1 MGIACCQTVD
11 NEKKTIKTKKDNNII
26 KLDNQKQESIISKKS
41 NKTNKK
47 HNNSNIQ
54 ESNISKKSDKTNKK
68 PNSSNI
74 QESKISKKSDK
85 KEVILNKKSKEETNI
100 LLESLY
106 NSYYAAKTYFNKNE
120 FKEKEVDAIHC
131 LKKIIEAKELLE
143 KGKHKEIN
151 LAELPKKINS
161 EYITGYTPE
170 ERKKKITEI
179 ITKLKE
185 EEKQTRKILN
195 QKMEEVKKILI
206 RTKNK
211 DMDKYRPYLD
221 EEKNHLT
228 LISKEIKTIEKTL
241 IDDYIPVPSFI
252 YEQKP
257 YKKERVNNDI
267 EENAMEI
274 KVSGLTYTKSNPV
287 VYLGIRGEKF
297 NVSKEIK
304 GTNQN
309 DIYCAFT
316 WDFSD
321 EQFKNLIK
329 YKIEIALGRTY
340 AIKSMKVKGKGEL
353 PLRNLRSSSS
363 MYESV
368 KLKMESGKPDTSIDI
383 EINLRSPIIE
393 KEYDDDYRDII
404 KITKIYPK
412 FNFDG

>member
-1 MGIACCQTVD
+1 
-11 NEKKTIKTKKDNNII
+11 
-26 KLDNQKQESIISKKS
+26 
-41 NKTNKK
+41 
-47 HNNSNIQ
+47 
-54 ESNISKKSDKTNKK
+54 
-68 PNSSNI
+68 
-74 QESKISKKSDK
+74 
-85 KEVILNKKSKEETNI
+85 
-100 LLESLY
+100 
-106 NSYYAAKTYFNKNE
+106 
-120 FKEKEVDAIHC
+120 
-131 LKKIIEAKELLE
+131 
-143 KGKHKEIN
+143 
-151 LAELPKKINS
+151 
-161 EYITGYTPE
+161 
-170 ERKKKITEI
+170 
-179 ITKLKE
+179 
-185 EEKQTRKILN
+185 
-195 QKMEEVKKILI
+195 MEEVKKILI

-228 LISKEIKTIEKTL
+228 LISKEIKTVEKTL

-267 EENAMEI
+267 EENTMEI

-304 GTNQN
+304 GQNQN

-353 PLRNLRSSSS
+353 PLRNLRSSSR

>member
-1 MGIACCQTVD
+1 MGIPCCQTVD

-41 NKTNKK
+41 NKTIKK

-54 ESNISKKSDKTNKK
+54 ESN
-68 PNSSNI
+68 
-74 QESKISKKSDK
+74 ISKKSDK

-106 NSYYAAKTYFNKNE
+106 NSYYSAKTYFNKNE

-267 EENAMEI
+267 EENTMEI

-304 GTNQN
+304 GNNQN

>member
-1 MGIACCQTVD
+1 MGIPCCQTVD

-47 HNNSNIQ
+47 
-54 ESNISKKSDKTNKK
+54 

-74 QESKISKKSDK
+74 QESNISKKSDK

-267 EENAMEI
+267 EENTMEI

-304 GTNQN
+304 GNNQN

>member
-1 MGIACCQTVD
+1 MGIPCCQTVD

-54 ESNISKKSDKTNKK
+54 ESN
-68 PNSSNI
+68 
-74 QESKISKKSDK
+74 ISKKSDK

-267 EENAMEI
+267 EENTMEI

-309 DIYCAFT
+309 DIYCVFT

>member
-1 MGIACCQTVD
+1 MGIPCCQTVD

-26 KLDNQKQESIISKKS
+26 KLDNQKQES
-41 NKTNKK
+41 
-47 HNNSNIQ
+47 
-54 ESNISKKSDKTNKK
+54 NISKKSDKTNKK

-74 QESKISKKSDK
+74 QESNISKKSDK

-106 NSYYAAKTYFNKNE
+106 NSYYSAKTYFNKNE

-267 EENAMEI
+267 EENTMEI

-304 GTNQN
+304 GNNQN

>member
-1 MGIACCQTVD
+1 MGIPCCQTVD
-11 NEKKTIKTKKDNNII
+11 NEKKTNITKNDNNII
-26 KLDNQKQESIISKKS
+26 KLGNQKQESIISKKS
-41 NKTNKK
+41 NKINKK
-47 HNNSNIQ
+47 H
-54 ESNISKKSDKTNKK
+54 
-68 PNSSNI
+68 NSSNI
-74 QESKISKKSDK
+74 QESNISKKSDK

-267 EENAMEI
+267 EENTMEI

-304 GTNQN
+304 GNNQN

>member
-1 MGIACCQTVD
+1 
-11 NEKKTIKTKKDNNII
+11 
-26 KLDNQKQESIISKKS
+26 
-41 NKTNKK
+41 
-47 HNNSNIQ
+47 
-54 ESNISKKSDKTNKK
+54 
-68 PNSSNI
+68 
-74 QESKISKKSDK
+74 
-85 KEVILNKKSKEETNI
+85 
-100 LLESLY
+100 
-106 NSYYAAKTYFNKNE
+106 
-120 FKEKEVDAIHC
+120 
-131 LKKIIEAKELLE
+131 
-143 KGKHKEIN
+143 
-151 LAELPKKINS
+151 
-161 EYITGYTPE
+161 
-170 ERKKKITEI
+170 
-179 ITKLKE
+179 
-185 EEKQTRKILN
+185 
-195 QKMEEVKKILI
+195 MEEVKKILI

-267 EENAMEI
+267 EENTMEI

-304 GTNQN
+304 GKNQN
-309 DIYCAFT
+309 DIYCVFT

>member
-1 MGIACCQTVD
+1 MGIPCCQTVD
-11 NEKKTIKTKKDNNII
+11 NEKKTNKTKKDNNII

-54 ESNISKKSDKTNKK
+54 ESN
-68 PNSSNI
+68 
-74 QESKISKKSDK
+74 ISKKSDK

-267 EENAMEI
+267 EENTMEI

>member
-1 MGIACCQTVD
+1 
-11 NEKKTIKTKKDNNII
+11 
-26 KLDNQKQESIISKKS
+26 
-41 NKTNKK
+41 
-47 HNNSNIQ
+47 
-54 ESNISKKSDKTNKK
+54 
-68 PNSSNI
+68 
-74 QESKISKKSDK
+74 
-85 KEVILNKKSKEETNI
+85 
-100 LLESLY
+100 
-106 NSYYAAKTYFNKNE
+106 
-120 FKEKEVDAIHC
+120 
-131 LKKIIEAKELLE
+131 
-143 KGKHKEIN
+143 
-151 LAELPKKINS
+151 
-161 EYITGYTPE
+161 
-170 ERKKKITEI
+170 
-179 ITKLKE
+179 
-185 EEKQTRKILN
+185 
-195 QKMEEVKKILI
+195 MEEVKKILI

-267 EENAMEI
+267 EENTMEI

-329 YKIEIALGRTY
+329 YKIEIALGGTY

>member
-1 MGIACCQTVD
+1 MGVVCCQTVKEKNVNNSSD
-11 NEKKTIKTKKDNNII
+11 NDKEKIKHKDKTNTIASDIK
-26 KLDNQKQESIISKKS
+26 KQESIISKKS
-41 NKTNKK
+41 NKKNKK
-47 HNNSNIQ
+47 Q
-54 ESNISKKSDKTNKK
+54 
-68 PNSSNI
+68 NSSDITKSNKSI
-74 QESKISKKSDK
+74 KSDK

-100 LLESLY
+100 FLESLY
-106 NSYYAAKTYFNKNE
+106 QSYYAAKTYFNKNE

-179 ITKLKE
+179 ITKLKV
-185 EEKQTRKILN
+185 EEKETRKILN

-228 LISKEIKTIEKTL
+228 FISKEIKSIEKTL
-241 IDDYIPVPSFI
+241 IDDYIPVPSII
-252 YEQKP
+252 YDQKP
-257 YKKERVNNDI
+257 CKKERVNKDI
-267 EENAMEI
+267 EENTMEI
-274 KVSGLTYTKSNPV
+274 KVSGLTYTKSNPII
-287 VYLGIRGEKF
+287 YLVIRGENF
-297 NVSKEIK
+297 NVTKEIK
-304 GTNQN
+304 GKNQ
-309 DIYCAFT
+309 DEIYSVYT
-316 WDFSD
+316 WNFSD
-321 EQFKNLIK
+321 DNFKSLIK

-340 AIKSMKVKGKGEL
+340 TIKSTKVKGKGEL
-353 PLRNLRSSSS
+353 SLRKLKSSSS
-363 MYESV
+363 MDESV

-383 EINLRSPIIE
+383 EIKLRSPIID
-393 KEYDDDYRDII
+393 KEYDEDFRDII

>member
-1 MGIACCQTVD
+1 
-11 NEKKTIKTKKDNNII
+11 
-26 KLDNQKQESIISKKS
+26 
-41 NKTNKK
+41 
-47 HNNSNIQ
+47 
-54 ESNISKKSDKTNKK
+54 
-68 PNSSNI
+68 
-74 QESKISKKSDK
+74 
-85 KEVILNKKSKEETNI
+85 
-100 LLESLY
+100 
-106 NSYYAAKTYFNKNE
+106 
-120 FKEKEVDAIHC
+120 
-131 LKKIIEAKELLE
+131 
-143 KGKHKEIN
+143 
-151 LAELPKKINS
+151 
-161 EYITGYTPE
+161 
-170 ERKKKITEI
+170 
-179 ITKLKE
+179 
-185 EEKQTRKILN
+185 
-195 QKMEEVKKILI
+195 
-206 RTKNK
+206 
-211 DMDKYRPYLD
+211 MDKYRPYLD

-267 EENAMEI
+267 EENTMEI

-304 GTNQN
+304 GKNQN

>member
-1 MGIACCQTVD
+1 MGIPCCQTVD

-54 ESNISKKSDKTNKK
+54 ESNISKKSDK
-68 PNSSNI
+68 
-74 QESKISKKSDK
+74 

-106 NSYYAAKTYFNKNE
+106 NLYYSAKTYFNKNE

-267 EENAMEI
+267 EENTMEI

-304 GTNQN
+304 GNNQN

>member
-1 MGIACCQTVD
+1 MGIPCCQTVD
-11 NEKKTIKTKKDNNII
+11 NEKKTNITKNDNNII
-26 KLDNQKQESIISKKS
+26 KLGNQKQESIISKKS
-41 NKTNKK
+41 NKT
-47 HNNSNIQ
+47 I
-54 ESNISKKSDKTNKK
+54 KK

-74 QESKISKKSDK
+74 QESNISKKSDK

-267 EENAMEI
+267 EENTMEI

-304 GTNQN
+304 GKNQN
-309 DIYCAFT
+309 DIYCAFN